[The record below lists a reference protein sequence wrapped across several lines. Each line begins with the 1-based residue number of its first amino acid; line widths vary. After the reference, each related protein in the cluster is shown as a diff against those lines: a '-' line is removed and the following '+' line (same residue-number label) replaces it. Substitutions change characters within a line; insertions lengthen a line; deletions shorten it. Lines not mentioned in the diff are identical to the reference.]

1 MNMDTSL
8 ALLAVTEF
16 QCVSPISLEKDVQ
29 VCRECYWNNKEGQ
42 SFLSEY
48 LGQRRISTVY
58 ASYDILAQSNDHM
71 NIITREDFSPEN
83 TTS

>member
-1 MNMDTSL
+1 MDTSL

-16 QCVSPISLEKDVQ
+16 QRVSPISLEKDVQ
-29 VCRECYWNNKEGQ
+29 VCRECYWNKEGQ
-42 SFLSEY
+42 SFLSEH
-48 LGQRRISTVY
+48 LGIRLRRISTVY
-58 ASYDILAQSNDHM
+58 TSYDTLAQSNDHM